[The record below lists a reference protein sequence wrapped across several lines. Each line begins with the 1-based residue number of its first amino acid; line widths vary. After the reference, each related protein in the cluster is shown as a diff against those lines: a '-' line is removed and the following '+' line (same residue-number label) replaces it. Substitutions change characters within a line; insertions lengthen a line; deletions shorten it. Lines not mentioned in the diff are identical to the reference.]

1 MKDNIAT
8 GKFSSAE
15 LSEQGKDGV
24 ELEIG
29 LPGTNPV
36 YRGVYPGKSDWLVL
50 PINWSSTE

>member
-1 MKDNIAT
+1 MNYCWSTKDNIAT

-29 LPGTNPV
+29 LPGTKPCV
-36 YRGVYPGKSDWLVL
+36 
-50 PINWSSTE
+50 